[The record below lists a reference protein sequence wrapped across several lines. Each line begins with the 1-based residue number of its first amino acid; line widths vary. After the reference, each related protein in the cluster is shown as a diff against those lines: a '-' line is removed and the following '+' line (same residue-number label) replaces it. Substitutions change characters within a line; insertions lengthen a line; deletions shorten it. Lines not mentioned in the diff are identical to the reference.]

1 MRTVARTAL
10 AASCAVTLAAAP
22 AALGQSAADIGI
34 VVNNAAWNNGTAW
47 TGATEAHITF
57 QRPSW
62 AGQANDQLV
71 LNSRVISSSGW
82 FTPGGDWTRSWR
94 NLAEGTYL
102 ARANVRTQVSCYM
115 SYGSRI
121 CSYGTATRSTSFS
134 VDGSAPSTP
143 TVHGDAG
150 PVGSG
155 EAVTWDPSWDS
166 GSGVSRY
173 EVLVDGLVRAEV
185 GAGECASRCT
195 ATVGSLH
202 MPDGSRHVTVR
213 AIDAVGNVAEA
224 HAARDVRD
232 TPQVRLV
239 DPPLFVL
246 KGRQVLLKAAASV
259 PNGGELSYDWD
270 LDGDGEFETSTGAAP
285 SARVSPDRDATVA
298 VRATAPAGGQAT
310 AEHDLD
316 VRVVPPSD
324 DPGVTIEQG
333 ERFTNNQRVTLEL
346 SWPAGA
352 TTMRIGTDGGFRGV
366 RAQPVQAQATLRLDQ
381 AADSRLPHVVYVR
394 FQGPGIDARET
405 YTDDIILDTTA
416 PVIDQA
422 TADQVRGGARI
433 MSRARDGLSGVES
446 LEATAG
452 PRRPVARVPYARRA
466 TVRVAAA
473 RPLVRVVDRAGNAS
487 RWMRARPPGS
497 R

>member
-1 MRTVARTAL
+1 
-10 AASCAVTLAAAP
+10 
-22 AALGQSAADIGI
+22 
-34 VVNNAAWNNGTAW
+34 
-47 TGATEAHITF
+47 
-57 QRPSW
+57 
-62 AGQANDQLV
+62 
-71 LNSRVISSSGW
+71 
-82 FTPGGDWTRSWR
+82 
-94 NLAEGTYL
+94 
-102 ARANVRTQVSCYM
+102 
-115 SYGSRI
+115 
-121 CSYGTATRSTSFS
+121 
-134 VDGSAPSTP
+134 
-143 TVHGDAG
+143 
-150 PVGSG
+150 
-155 EAVTWDPSWDS
+155 
-166 GSGVSRY
+166 
-173 EVLVDGLVRAEV
+173 
-185 GAGECASRCT
+185 
-195 ATVGSLH
+195 

-213 AIDAVGNVAEA
+213 AIDGVGNVAEA
-224 HAARDVRD
+224 HVARDVRD

-270 LDGDGEFETSTGAAP
+270 LDGDGRFETSTSAAP
-285 SARVSPDRDATVA
+285 SVRVTPDDDVTIA
-298 VRATAPAGGQAT
+298 VRATAPGGGTAT

-366 RAQPVQAQATLRLDQ
+366 RAQPVQAEATLRLDQ

-416 PVIDQA
+416 PVIDRA

-446 LEATAG
+446 LEVTAG
-452 PRRPVARVPYARRA
+452 PRRPVTRVPYARRA

-487 RWMRARPPGS
+487 RWVRAHPPGS